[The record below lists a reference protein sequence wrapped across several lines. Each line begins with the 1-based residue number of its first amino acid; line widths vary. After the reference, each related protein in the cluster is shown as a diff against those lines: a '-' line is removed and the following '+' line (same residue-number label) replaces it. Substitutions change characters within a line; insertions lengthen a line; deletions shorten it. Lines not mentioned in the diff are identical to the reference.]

1 MKSVEPLSRETL
13 IKQGSCCNNKCT
25 NCPYSP
31 KWTKGSTDISNQ
43 SISTWVHDYASGLT
57 EDRYMIYDPIRL
69 DPPLTPQVWF
79 GSCNSDLDCPDGF
92 KCIDQK
98 CVPTPSA
105 FDEALKEHSRIVER
119 LLNPFKDLGTEEE
132 AKIALDTQRRLAGN
146 NLQYINPGHSY
157 YDFQDQRIK
166 INDSDSILVLNVP
179 YDAMTVQYRY
189 PHTGVTSTEYK

>member
-1 MKSVEPLSRETL
+1 MEPLSREVL
-13 IKQGSCCNNKCT
+13 IKQGSCCGNQCK
-25 NCPYSP
+25 NCPYRE
-31 KWTKGSTDISNQ
+31 KWTKGSTEVSND
-43 SISTWVHDYASGLT
+43 SLSTWVHDYASGLT

-69 DPPLTPQVWF
+69 NPFPTSQGIY
-79 GSCNSDLDCPDGF
+79 GSCNSDTDCPEGVT
-92 KCIDQK
+92 CANGE

-105 FDEALKEHSRIVER
+105 FDEVLKEHSRIVER

>member
-1 MKSVEPLSRETL
+1 MC
-13 IKQGSCCNNKCT
+13 G
-25 NCPYSP
+25 
-31 KWTKGSTDISNQ
+31 
-43 SISTWVHDYASGLT
+43 
-57 EDRYMIYDPIRL
+57 
-69 DPPLTPQVWF
+69 
-79 GSCNSDLDCPDGF
+79 
-92 KCIDQK
+92 
-98 CVPTPSA
+98 
-105 FDEALKEHSRIVER
+105 EALKEHSRIVER